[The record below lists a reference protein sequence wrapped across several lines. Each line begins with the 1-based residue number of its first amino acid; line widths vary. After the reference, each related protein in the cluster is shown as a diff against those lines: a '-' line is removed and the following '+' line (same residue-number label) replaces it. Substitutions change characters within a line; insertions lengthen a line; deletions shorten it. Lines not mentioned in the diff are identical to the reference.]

1 MLFIKTVL
9 TVLLLVIAVAQVF
22 LTINGKINEANRA
35 GLTKTILGIAG
46 ALVVIDVFTGNS
58 LQVVWVLLFGA
69 IILTAIVLK
78 AQRDKQLWD
87 AVA

>member
-1 MLFIKTVL
+1 M
-9 TVLLLVIAVAQVF
+9 AQVF

-35 GLTKTILGIAG
+35 GLTKAILGIAG
-46 ALVVIDVFTGNS
+46 ALVVVDVFTGNS
-58 LQVVWVLLFGA
+58 LQVVWVLLAGA